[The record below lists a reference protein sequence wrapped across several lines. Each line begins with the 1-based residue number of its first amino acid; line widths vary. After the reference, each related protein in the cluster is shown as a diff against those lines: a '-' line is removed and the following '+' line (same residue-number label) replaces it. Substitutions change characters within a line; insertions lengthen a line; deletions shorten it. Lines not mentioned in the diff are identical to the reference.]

1 MIFLH
6 LWEAIP
12 VKQPGILACTGAG
25 GKTSL
30 VQTLAR
36 QGQACHFPVILSTT
50 TKMYYH
56 QVERYAPILAAS
68 YEDGAKQ
75 IARRLQSGEIGA
87 WFVSRAGEKCTGLP
101 PGWLDKL
108 AGDNP
113 SCTLL
118 VEADGARGRLIKA
131 PAEYEPIVPAAT
143 DITVG
148 ILNLQAL
155 EQPLNEAVAHRPER
169 VSLLLNKPLGTRL
182 EPVDLVALA
191 VHRQGIFQNSQGR
204 KVLLL
209 AGAEAVNCNLT
220 KAVLQELHRWPSD
233 ICRCIIASGYDENMQ
248 PVEVYDV

>member
-1 MIFLH
+1 MH

-12 VKQPGILACTGAG
+12 MKQPGMLACTGAG

-36 QGQACHFPVILSTT
+36 QGHACHFPVILSTT

-56 QVERYAPILAAS
+56 QVERYAPVISAS
-68 YEDGAKQ
+68 YEDGAEQ
-75 IARRLQSGEIGA
+75 IAGRLASGEIAA
-87 WFVSRAGEKCTGLP
+87 WFASREGEKCTGLP

-108 AGDNP
+108 ARANP

-118 VEADGARGRLIKA
+118 VEADGARGRLVKA
-131 PAEYEPIVPAAT
+131 PAEYEPIVPVSTA
-143 DITVG
+143 ITVG

-155 EQPLNEAVAHRPER
+155 EQPLNEAVTHRPER

-182 EPVDLVALA
+182 EPGDLAALA
-191 VHRQGIFQNSQGR
+191 VHREGIFRNSRGL

-209 AGAEAVNCNLT
+209 AGADAVSCAVA
-220 KAVLQELHRWPSD
+220 KSVLQQLHHRPSD
-233 ICRCIIASGYDENMQ
+233 ICRCILTVGYGENMQ
-248 PVEVYDV
+248 PVEVYDL